1 MKIKTRKMKKII
13 RKMKIH
19 NLILITILIG
29 RQMRL
34 NQISLWK
41 KLKLMEKFKKFIKNH
56 ICSIMDKNNKSHELF
71 KVEYINLYE
80 HIKFN

>member
-1 MKIKTRKMKKII
+1 
-13 RKMKIH
+13 
-19 NLILITILIG
+19 
-29 RQMRL
+29 MRL
-34 NQISLWK
+34 SQISLWK
-41 KLKLMEKFKKFIKNH
+41 KLKSMEKFKKFIKNH